1 MTKWSGNRS
10 IFRMAEFHNAPE
22 IRQNEALPPKGVSK
36 ETTEKKEHPGTQAA
50 LAFVEKN
57 F

>member
-1 MTKWSGNRS
+1 MTKWSSNRS
-10 IFRMAEFHNAPE
+10 IFRMAESRNAPE
-22 IRQNEALPPKGVSK
+22 IQQNETLPPKGVSK
-36 ETTEKKEHPGTQAA
+36 EATEKKEHPGTQAA

>member
-22 IRQNEALPPKGVSK
+22 IRQNETLPPKGVSK